1 MAAAAAK
8 NTAVRPGFSFL
19 ICPDAQLLLE
29 KVEEDAKAYEAS
41 SPTPLK
47 RLNFWGDEPPETSFW
62 SALSTMDLFGSANL
76 VVVRQA
82 NLWNA
87 ATWKVLDTTLSKP
100 LPGSIPIFCIEN
112 EWDKGKPKIPAII
125 AKKKC
130 YQFAQKKG
138 WIWQYPGLTD
148 NSVKGYLQ
156 AEAKSRGLVLSPD
169 AVKYLA
175 DNTPRQAGVLTHE
188 LDKLAILSDGKT
200 TVTVDMLGT
209 AQWSAEAKTF
219 ECISA
224 ILRGDLKGTWKEI
237 AKLDLHDTTTALGF
251 LGLVSWHFRTL
262 WMLLVGEP
270 VRGKLTPALA
280 QRLGHAKISTALNL
294 IVETEQAV
302 KTGTNIRQAVELL
315 ASRLLNLCHG

>member
-1 MAAAAAK
+1 MAVAAAK

-29 KVEEDAKAYEAS
+29 KVEEDAKAYAAS
-41 SPTPLK
+41 SPAPLK
-47 RLNFWGDEPPETSFW
+47 RLNFWGDEPPESSFW
-62 SALSTMDLFGSANL
+62 SALSTMDLFGSASL

-82 NLWNA
+82 NLWPIA
-87 ATWKVLDTTLSKP
+87 VWKLLDNVLSKP
-100 LPGSIPIFCIEN
+100 LGGSIPIFCLEDS
-112 EWDKGKPKIPAII
+112 DKGKIKIPAII
-125 AKKKC
+125 TKRKC

-138 WIWQYPGLTD
+138 WIWEDQGLTD
-148 NSVKGYLQ
+148 KTVAKYILDQ
-156 AEAKSRGLVLSPD
+156 AKSRGLVLSPA

-175 DNTPRQAGVLTHE
+175 ENTPRQAGVLAHE
-188 LDKLAILSDGKT
+188 LDKLTLLSDGKT
-200 TVTVDMLGT
+200 PVTVDMLGT

-270 VRGKLTPALA
+270 TRAGLLKPALA
-280 QRLGHAKISTALNL
+280 QRLGHAKISKALNL
-294 IVETEQAV
+294 IVETDHAI
-302 KTGTNIRQAVELL
+302 KTGTDLRQAVELL